1 VDIREYL
8 IAETVNGLNNML
20 DKYLKYKEFNDWVLH
35 NKLMTKLINTPI
47 FCTLILEDNRRYEIL
62 FFDGEVFSYKFF
74 IFSLEI
80 YNISRFYYRN
90 SQIKNKSKLEEHDK
104 IVQCLIRKNIIKEVI
119 TPHPYHKN
127 SKPKI
132 ITDIGN
138 SYHDFITTLTNLDFS
153 NVYELLPIIERA
165 KNE

>member
-1 VDIREYL
+1 MNIKEKDNEINEKRNQNDE
-8 IAETVNGLNNML
+8 LNTEI
-20 DKYLKYKEFNDWVLH
+20 KELNA
-35 NKLMTKLINTPI
+35 
-47 FCTLILEDNRRYEIL
+47 
-62 FFDGEVFSYKFF
+62 
-74 IFSLEI
+74 SL
-80 YNISRFYYRN
+80 
-90 SQIKNKSKLEEHDK
+90 QLKLEEHDK